1 MKVENYT
8 RVKLLTDSYLQ
19 DGVGIGSIGYVI
31 EICPSEKYEVE
42 FSDKNGVAIAQ
53 IVVGP
58 DDIVIEET
66 SNK

>member
-31 EICPSEKYEVE
+31 EICPSEKYQVE
-42 FSDKNGVAIAQ
+42 FSDKNGEQFA
-53 IVVGP
+53 
-58 DDIVIEET
+58 
-66 SNK
+66 